1 MSEIDILAS
10 WIESL
15 TFEALPEAVTHAASR
30 CILDTVSAAAGAS
43 GEPLLNAARREYLR
57 LGIPSGEQRSS
68 VWGTTES
75 TTLFTAALLNGMAG
89 HYFELDDVHSESKTH
104 IGTVIIPAAYAM
116 AEHLGSSGKDLICA
130 VVSGYETTARI
141 GKAFGVVSHR
151 SRGWHSTSTAG
162 VFGAAAACAKLLG
175 LAGNEIASALGLA
188 GTQAFGRWAFLEEGA
203 SCKVLHAGRAAEIG
217 CQSAILAKT
226 GMTGPH
232 NILTAKDG
240 GLLSG
245 MSDSFDAGAAARGL
259 GTVWEILNMDNKPY
273 PCCRSTHCA
282 IDAARAYYAEH
293 NGSVENVSEILIETY
308 EVGKKQCA
316 ESRGS
321 LRPTTKTEAKF
332 STPYVVACA
341 LLTGNVGLSELEEKM
356 IARREARILEEK
368 VKVIATDR
376 FSNEY
381 PTHWG
386 CKMTIFQKDGSSWE
400 TVVPDASG
408 GRDVPLTDRQLK
420 EKSRQLLDRV
430 AGLDIEALQKGLMDL
445 SKYGTLPPFASFFN
459 TKRN

>member
-15 TFEALPEAVTHAASR
+15 TFEALPGAVIHAASR

-43 GEPLLNAARREYLR
+43 GEPLLNAVRQEYLC
-57 LGIPSGEQRSS
+57 LGIPSRNRRSS
-68 VWGTTES
+68 VWGTKES
-75 TTLFTAALLNGMAG
+75 TTLFTAAFLNGMAG

-116 AEHLGSSGKDLICA
+116 AEQLGSSGKDLICA
-130 VVSGYETTARI
+130 VVCGYETTARI
-141 GKAFGVVSHR
+141 GRAFGVVSHR
-151 SRGWHSTSTAG
+151 SKGWHSTSTAG
-162 VFGAAAACAKLLG
+162 VFGAAAVCAKLLG
-175 LAGNEIASALGLA
+175 LKQAEIASALGMA
-188 GTQAFGRWAFLEEGA
+188 GTQAFGRWAFLEEGT

-217 CQSAILAKT
+217 CQSAVLAEK

-232 NILTAKDG
+232 NILTAQDG

-245 MSDSFDAGAAARGL
+245 MSDSFDAGSAARDL

-293 NGSVENVSEILIETY
+293 NGSADNISRILIETY

-321 LRPTTKTEAKF
+321 LMPATKTEAKF

-341 LLTGNVGLSELEEKM
+341 LLEGNMGLADLDEKM
-356 IARREARILEEK
+356 IRRREAQILEEK
-368 VKVIATDR
+368 VKVIATDL

-381 PTHWG
+381 PMHWG
-386 CKMTIFQKDGSSWE
+386 CKMTVFQKDGSIWE
-400 TVVPDASG
+400 KVVPDASG
-408 GRDVPLTDRQLK
+408 GRDLPLTDRQLK
-420 EKSRQLLDRV
+420 EKSSHLLDRV
-430 AGLDIEALQKGLMDL
+430 AELDVEALQKGIMDMIE
-445 SKYGTLPPFASFFN
+445 YDVVPPFAAFFS
-459 TKRN
+459 T